1 MPDIKHISIDSTT
14 YDIRDAGAART
25 TDLASKQDA
34 LTAGN
39 GIAIDNQDTIRTTG
53 IPYGVCDST
62 STATAFTVTV
72 PGIYKLEDGV
82 CCFVKNNKVTS
93 AEGFT
98 LDVNGLGAKPS
109 YSNMAT
115 GNPETPTDPTRDT
128 TIFNINYVML
138 FIYSSTIVSG
148 GAWICYRGYDS
159 NTNTIG
165 YQLRHNSSTLPAS
178 DKFYRYRLLFTSADN
193 THYIP
198 ANTSTSTKANTS
210 RTPNTRQINP
220 FGEILYYSSTTVI
233 DAESSP
239 GATALWEEYT
249 LTLGYSFN
257 NTNAALSLTNPAPV
271 YIKCAPQS
279 NGSAVIDANN
289 PYVQA
294 LPSTNDGKIYIFLG
308 VAYAATTIE
317 LLPTHP
323 VYYHDGTGIRLWTG
337 KDSVTMT
344 YDSSTTTLVVT

>member
-1 MPDIKHISIDSTT
+1 M
-14 YDIRDAGAART
+14 
-25 TDLASKQDA
+25 
-34 LTAGN
+34 
-39 GIAIDNQDTIRTTG
+39 
-53 IPYGVCDST
+53 
-62 STATAFTVTV
+62 
-72 PGIYKLEDGV
+72 
-82 CCFVKNNKVTS
+82 TS

-271 YIKCAPQS
+271 YIKCAP
-279 NGSAVIDANN
+279 
-289 PYVQA
+289 
-294 LPSTNDGKIYIFLG
+294 
-308 VAYAATTIE
+308 
-317 LLPTHP
+317 
-323 VYYHDGTGIRLWTG
+323 
-337 KDSVTMT
+337 
-344 YDSSTTTLVVT
+344 